1 MGSGGGVAKW
11 DRTLSLWRLF
21 EIATVPQRNR
31 ADIAMDDEQLGRGVR
46 ELIVAYRRGQDR
58 TDLLCD
64 ARDLRYL
71 PENPDHGELPDELLA
86 ALFSPRDFDPRYE
99 GEGEPDWETQIH
111 IEIQFP
117 MCLNENHRYVPVAS
131 VAYEFAGADGLL
143 SVLFVLDEHLVLIL
157 GHTGGGEMLEAGSFV
172 FDRSPEYELSMDVFE
187 STPPTR
193 FNLKSFDWHMTGTGY
208 FEEQAAAFVDDILY
222 IIEKKQKGEKVVAY
236 SRCLPVPVD
245 EGFDPLAGDRFHETF
260 EMIRD
265 GNFAMIRNN
274 DDRAH
279 LLFTHAIHHLYTDI
293 LEDFPD
299 RFLPSDWA
307 WSRGMDRSRLGD
319 GITKPRFFRRQSNM
333 ARRSPHA
340 LIRAL
345 VTTDRAIVPQD
356 TGEFADARLYAFL
369 YDAIPAPVFRE
380 VVMFL

>member
-1 MGSGGGVAKW
+1 
-11 DRTLSLWRLF
+11 
-21 EIATVPQRNR
+21 
-31 ADIAMDDEQLGRGVR
+31 MDDDLPRPGRGVR
-46 ELIVAYRRGQDR
+46 ELIAAYRQGEDR
-58 TDLLCD
+58 TDLLFE
-64 ARDLRYL
+64 ARYL
-71 PENPDHGELPDELLA
+71 RHLPDADGELPEELLD
-86 ALFSPRDFDPRYE
+86 ALFSPRDFETRYE
-99 GEGEPDWETQIH
+99 GEGEPDGTTQIL
-111 IEIQFP
+111 IETQFP
-117 MCLNENHRYVPVAS
+117 MCLNENHECVPVADL
-131 VAYEFAGADGLL
+131 ACEFAAADGLM

-157 GHTGGGEMLEAGSFV
+157 GSTGGGEVLEAGSFV

-208 FEEQAAAFVDDILY
+208 FEEQAAAFVDDIVY
-222 IIEKKQKGEKVVAY
+222 IFEKKQKGEKVVAL
-236 SRCLPVPVD
+236 SCCLPAPVD
-245 EGFDPLAGDRFHETF
+245 ERVQGFDLYETF
-260 EMIRD
+260 ELIRD

-279 LLFTHAIHHLYTDI
+279 LLFTHVIHHLYTDI
-293 LEDFPD
+293 LDDFPD

-307 WSRGMDRSRLGD
+307 WRRGMDRSRLGD

-345 VTTDRAIVPQD
+345 VTADRAIVPQA